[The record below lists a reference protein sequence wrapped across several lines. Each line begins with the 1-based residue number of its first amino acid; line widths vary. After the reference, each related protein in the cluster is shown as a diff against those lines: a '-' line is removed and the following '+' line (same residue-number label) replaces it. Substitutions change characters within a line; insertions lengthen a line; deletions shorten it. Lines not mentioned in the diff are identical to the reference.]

1 MADPVDLT
9 ADATASAEPIIIG
22 DSPVQGIS
30 LANNVGLQIV
40 SVLYLRPEEA

>member
-9 ADATASAEPIIIG
+9 TDATASAEPIIIG

-30 LANNVGLQIV
+30 LANDLGLQQAA
-40 SVLYLRPEEA
+40 RPANNEP